1 VKLKNICN
9 FIAYS
14 KKNQKE
20 MDQMW
25 MKKKLMALVWSFKR
39 ANTELEEERK
49 NKKEKKIRRGDK
61 EGKGKKNGRRRQTKD
76 VSGTH
81 IVSSHRRR

>member
-1 VKLKNICN
+1 
-9 FIAYS
+9 
-14 KKNQKE
+14 
-20 MDQMW
+20 

-61 EGKGKKNGRRRQTKD
+61 EGKGKKKWSTAPNQRR
-76 VSGTH
+76 VWYTH
-81 IVSSHRRR
+81 CLIP

>member
-1 VKLKNICN
+1 
-9 FIAYS
+9 
-14 KKNQKE
+14 

-25 MKKKLMALVWSFKR
+25 MKKKLMALVWNFKG
-39 ANTELEEERK
+39 ADTELEEERK
-49 NKKEKKIRRGDK
+49 NKKEKKIEEETKK
-61 EGKGKKNGRRRQTKD
+61 EKEKKNSRRRQTKD